1 VTDPKSY
8 PCQSTGPDLTETT
21 TASREPTDAEPR
33 VAEHPAAKPIAVQAV
48 GVEATD
54 DGQESHEQASRG
66 PDEPV
71 EPNAASP
78 NAASPGDASP
88 GDASPGAASPGDASP
103 GAAAADATQHDQ
115 PLGAEPL
122 GAEPLAVEAFG
133 DGAQH
138 AAAEHHAEAEA
149 PHNAA
154 EHHGEADTQHA
165 EAEAPHSATE
175 HHGEADPRHADQ
187 TQADQTQ
194 ADQTQADQTQA
205 AQTQAGGDDGH
216 DDDDEQPSLI
226 PIAAGPPPEPARTVF
241 ADLGLSAEVLRAIDD
256 MGYRHPT
263 PIQEQAIPY
272 VLMGRD
278 VMGTAQTGTGKTAG
292 FTLPMLDI
300 LSGSRA
306 RARMPRSL
314 ILEPTREL
322 ALQVAENFVQYG
334 KNLKLTHALIIGGE
348 SMSDQKEVLNRGVDV
363 LIATPGRLLD
373 MFDRGTILLSDTKL
387 LVIDEADRM
396 LDMGF
401 IPDVERIVAMLPS
414 TRQTLF
420 FSATMGPEIRRLV
433 DAFLTNPKEIAVS
446 RAASVATTITEGI
459 ALVAEHDKREALR
472 RLIRSQNVQNALIFC
487 NRKRDVDIL
496 HKSLS
501 KHNFDAGAL
510 HGDMAQT
517 VRFATLEKFKANE
530 LRLLVCSDV
539 AARGL
544 DIGGLSH
551 VFNFDVPIH
560 AEDYV
565 HRIGRTGRAGL
576 EGKAFTIASPDDRYA
591 VEQIEKLINHPIPP
605 ILVEGLDPV
614 DWAERDGRKRRG
626 RKPAETKKSADKAKR
641 EAGDKVEKPRAERKR
656 AERVR
661 PEQAGTEAARP
672 EGAKPEGTKPEGT
685 KPEGRR
691 AARARPDRVRPESP
705 ELELAL
711 APDRP
716 ARRDEPRRDD
726 TRRSDARR
734 DEPRPRHDEP
744 RPRHDEPRRAD
755 SRHDEP
761 RRADSRHDEPRRADS
776 RHDEPRRAD
785 SRHDEPRGSES
796 RRDEPR
802 RDDHRRERYRRDDD
816 LGPAVV
822 GFGDDVPA
830 FMLLRV
836 RPPQVAESRET
847 DA

>member
-1 VTDPKSY
+1 M
-8 PCQSTGPDLTETT
+8 QSTGPDLTETT
-21 TASREPTDAEPR
+21 TASREPADAEPH
-33 VAEHPAAKPIAVQAV
+33 VADHIVAD
-48 GVEATD
+48 T
-54 DGQESHEQASRG
+54 
-66 PDEPV
+66 
-71 EPNAASP
+71 
-78 NAASPGDASP
+78 
-88 GDASPGAASPGDASP
+88 
-103 GAAAADATQHDQ
+103 AAADRIVPEEIVAEAAGVATEAVS
-115 PLGAEPL
+115 PALPIPEEPV
-122 GAEPLAVEAFG
+122 AVEP
-133 DGAQH
+133 D
-138 AAAEHHAEAEA
+138 A
-149 PHNAA
+149 PT
-154 EHHGEADTQHA
+154 EFEI
-165 EAEAPHSATE
+165 APSE
-175 HHGEADPRHADQ
+175 PQENDRDDQ
-187 TQADQTQ
+187 M
-194 ADQTQADQTQA
+194 
-205 AQTQAGGDDGH
+205 
-216 DDDDEQPSLI
+216 SLI
-226 PIAAGPPPEPARTVF
+226 PIVAGAPPEPARTVF
-241 ADLGLSAEVLRAIDD
+241 ADLGLSPEVLRAIDD

-334 KNLKLTHALIIGGE
+334 KYLKLTHALIIGGE

-401 IPDVERIVAMLPS
+401 IPDVERIVSMLPA

-446 RAASVATTITEGI
+446 RAASVATTITEGL

-496 HKSLS
+496 HKSLT
-501 KHNFDAGAL
+501 KHHFDAGAL

-517 VRFATLEKFKANE
+517 VRFSTLEKFKANE

-576 EGKAFTIASPDDRYA
+576 EGKAFTIASPEDRYA
-591 VEQIEKLINHPIPP
+591 VEQIEKLIGHPIPP

-626 RKPAETKKSADKAKR
+626 RKPAEGKKAADKPKPRDAAEKT
-641 EAGDKVEKPRAERKR
+641 EKPRTERKR
-656 AERVR
+656 PARAERPR
-661 PEQAGTEAARP
+661 PEVSEQ
-672 EGAKPEGTKPEGT
+672 
-685 KPEGRR
+685 
-691 AARARPDRVRPESP
+691 P
-705 ELELAL
+705 ELAVI
-711 APDRP
+711 ADRP
-716 ARRDEPRRDD
+716 SRREEPRR
-726 TRRSDARR
+726 
-734 DEPRPRHDEP
+734 
-744 RPRHDEPRRAD
+744 
-755 SRHDEP
+755 
-761 RRADSRHDEPRRADS
+761 
-776 RHDEPRRAD
+776 
-785 SRHDEPRGSES
+785 SES

-802 RDDHRRERYRRDDD
+802 RSDAKRDEPRREEPRWVEPRRDEPRRYRRDDD
-816 LGPAVV
+816 LGPSVV

-830 FMLLRV
+830 FMFLRT
-836 RPPQVAESRET
+836 RPPETAENR
-847 DA
+847 DADA

>member
-1 VTDPKSY
+1 
-8 PCQSTGPDLTETT
+8 LTETT
-21 TASREPTDAEPR
+21 TAARTP
-33 VAEHPAAKPIAVQAV
+33 
-48 GVEATD
+48 
-54 DGQESHEQASRG
+54 
-66 PDEPV
+66 
-71 EPNAASP
+71 
-78 NAASPGDASP
+78 
-88 GDASPGAASPGDASP
+88 
-103 GAAAADATQHDQ
+103 
-115 PLGAEPL
+115 
-122 GAEPLAVEAFG
+122 
-133 DGAQH
+133 
-138 AAAEHHAEAEA
+138 AEAEPPVA
-149 PHNAA
+149 VSPAAGTTPAESGSAA
-154 EHHGEADTQHA
+154 EASSIHDEAAFVEPQI
-165 EAEAPHSATE
+165 
-175 HHGEADPRHADQ
+175 
-187 TQADQTQ
+187 
-194 ADQTQADQTQA
+194 
-205 AQTQAGGDDGH
+205 
-216 DDDDEQPSLI
+216 QPSLQPTLAGPVHADSEQSHEERSRI
-226 PIAAGPPPEPARTVF
+226 PIAEGPPPEPARAIF
-241 ADLGLSAEVLRAIDD
+241 ADLGLSPEVLRAIDD

-334 KNLKLTHALIIGGE
+334 KYLKLTHALIIGGE
-348 SMSDQKEVLNRGVDV
+348 SMSDQKDVLNRGVDV

-401 IPDVERIVAMLPS
+401 IPDVERIVSMLPA

-420 FSATMGPEIRRLV
+420 FSATMGPEIRRLG
-433 DAFLTNPKEIAVS
+433 DAFLTNPKQIAVS
-446 RAASVATTITEGI
+446 RAASVATTITEGL

-496 HKSLS
+496 HKSLI
-501 KHNFDAGAL
+501 KHHFDAGAL

-517 VRFATLEKFKANE
+517 VRFSTLEKFKANE

-565 HRIGRTGRAGL
+565 HRIGRTGRAGM
-576 EGKAFTIASPDDRYA
+576 EGRAFTIAAPEDRYA
-591 VEQIEKLINHPIPP
+591 VEQIEKLTGHPIPP

-614 DWAERDGRKRRG
+614 GWAEKDARKRRG
-626 RKPAETKKSADKAKR
+626 RKAAEPKKAAEKSKPRETKEKA
-641 EAGDKVEKPRAERKR
+641 AKPRAERVRSPRTRPAR
-656 AERVR
+656 AVQPELAVIAEYG
-661 PEQAGTEAARP
+661 PHVEQAGPAEPRLVEPRPQQPRPTEPRRP
-672 EGAKPEGTKPEGT
+672 EPRRDENRLSEHRHPEN
-685 KPEGRR
+685 
-691 AARARPDRVRPESP
+691 RP
-705 ELELAL
+705 LEN
-711 APDRP
+711 RHHEY
-716 ARRDEPRRDD
+716 RRDEPRR
-726 TRRSDARR
+726 
-734 DEPRPRHDEP
+734 E
-744 RPRHDEPRRAD
+744 D
-755 SRHDEP
+755 S
-761 RRADSRHDEPRRADS
+761 
-776 RHDEPRRAD
+776 
-785 SRHDEPRGSES
+785 
-796 RRDEPR
+796 
-802 RDDHRRERYRRDDD
+802 RRERYRRDDD
-816 LGPAVV
+816 LGPSVV

-830 FMLLRV
+830 FMFLRN
-836 RPPQVAESRET
+836 RPAPGADAREN

>member
-1 VTDPKSY
+1 M
-8 PCQSTGPDLTETT
+8 QSTGPDLTETT
-21 TASREPTDAEPR
+21 TASREPTDVEPPVAKKIDTETAVP
-33 VAEHPAAKPIAVQAV
+33 VAEGPEPPAPVPNEAATAGPQAV
-48 GVEATD
+48 PS
-54 DGQESHEQASRG
+54 ES
-66 PDEPV
+66 D
-71 EPNAASP
+71 
-78 NAASPGDASP
+78 
-88 GDASPGAASPGDASP
+88 
-103 GAAAADATQHDQ
+103 
-115 PLGAEPL
+115 AEPL
-122 GAEPLAVEAFG
+122 E
-133 DGAQH
+133 DGQ
-138 AAAEHHAEAEA
+138 
-149 PHNAA
+149 
-154 EHHGEADTQHA
+154 DTY
-165 EAEAPHSATE
+165 
-175 HHGEADPRHADQ
+175 
-187 TQADQTQ
+187 
-194 ADQTQADQTQA
+194 
-205 AQTQAGGDDGH
+205 GDDV
-216 DDDDEQPSLI
+216 DAPVSLI
-226 PIAAGPPPEPARTVF
+226 PIAEGPPPEPVRTVF
-241 ADLGLSAEVLRAIDD
+241 SDLGLSEEVLRAIDD

-334 KNLKLTHALIIGGE
+334 KYLKLTHALIIGGE
-348 SMSDQKEVLNRGVDV
+348 SMSDQKDVLNRGVDV

-373 MFDRGTILLSDTKL
+373 MFDRGTILLTDTKL

-401 IPDVERIVAMLPS
+401 IPDVERIVSMLPKA
-414 TRQTLF
+414 RQTLF

-433 DAFLTNPKEIAVS
+433 DAFLQNPKEIAVS
-446 RAASVATTITEGI
+446 RAASVATTISEGL

-496 HKSLS
+496 YKSLT
-501 KHNFDAGAL
+501 KHHFDAGAL

-517 VRFATLEKFKANE
+517 VRFSTLEKFKANE

-544 DIGGLSH
+544 DISGLSH

-560 AEDYV
+560 AEDYI

-576 EGKAFTIASPDDRYA
+576 AGKAFTIASPEDRYA

-626 RKPAETKKSADKAKR
+626 RKIAAPKKAADKKPR
-641 EAGDKVEKPRAERKR
+641 EATEKAEKPRSERMRPERARPERKR
-656 AERVR
+656 PERLAQPELSGLAEENPPRR
-661 PEQAGTEAARP
+661 QETRRSENARP
-672 EGAKPEGTKPEGT
+672 EP
-685 KPEGRR
+685 R
-691 AARARPDRVRPESP
+691 RPETGGRKSGRP
-705 ELELAL
+705 E
-711 APDRP
+711 PGH
-716 ARRDEPRRDD
+716 DE
-726 TRRSDARR
+726 T
-734 DEPRPRHDEP
+734 RHDET
-744 RPRHDEPRRAD
+744 RHDET
-755 SRHDEP
+755 
-761 RRADSRHDEPRRADS
+761 
-776 RHDEPRRAD
+776 
-785 SRHDEPRGSES
+785 
-796 RRDEPR
+796 RRDNF
-802 RDDHRRERYRRDDD
+802 RRERYRRDDD

-822 GFGDDVPA
+822 GFGDEVPA
-830 FMLLRV
+830 FMFLRA
-836 RPPQVAESRET
+836 RSAPMAGNRET

>member
-1 VTDPKSY
+1 VIRVQPPDAPRGTSY
-8 PCQSTGPDLTETT
+8 HIAPMQSTGPDLTETT
-21 TASREPTDAEPR
+21 TAPREPTDAELPLANTI
-33 VAEHPAAKPIAVQAV
+33 VAETTAAAPV
-48 GVEATD
+48 T
-54 DGQESHEQASRG
+54 
-66 PDEPV
+66 EPKTPV
-71 EPNAASP
+71 PEE
-78 NAASPGDASP
+78 
-88 GDASPGAASPGDASP
+88 
-103 GAAAADATQHDQ
+103 AAAAPD
-115 PLGAEPL
+115 
-122 GAEPLAVEAFG
+122 
-133 DGAQH
+133 
-138 AAAEHHAEAEA
+138 AEASPIE
-149 PHNAA
+149 
-154 EHHGEADTQHA
+154 
-165 EAEAPHSATE
+165 
-175 HHGEADPRHADQ
+175 
-187 TQADQTQ
+187 
-194 ADQTQADQTQA
+194 
-205 AQTQAGGDDGH
+205 
-216 DDDDEQPSLI
+216 DDDQDRDYQQSSLVR
-226 PIAAGPPPEPARTVF
+226 IAEGPPPEPARIVF
-241 ADLGLSAEVLRAIDD
+241 SDLGLSEEVLRAIAD
-256 MGYRHPT
+256 MGYRRPT

-334 KNLKLTHALIIGGE
+334 KYLKLTHALIIGGE
-348 SMSDQKEVLNRGVDV
+348 SMSDQKDVLNRGVDV

-373 MFDRGTILLSDTKL
+373 MFDRGTILLTDTRL

-401 IPDVERIVAMLPS
+401 IPDVERIVSMLPK

-420 FSATMGPEIRRLV
+420 FSATMGPEIRRLG

-446 RAASVATTITEGI
+446 RAASVATTITEGL

-496 HKSLS
+496 YKSLT
-501 KHNFDAGAL
+501 KHHFDAGAL

-517 VRFATLEKFKANE
+517 VRFSTLEKFKANE

-576 EGKAFTIASPDDRYA
+576 EGKAFTIASPEDRYA
-591 VEQIEKLINHPIPP
+591 VEQIEKLINHGIPP
-605 ILVEGLDPV
+605 LLVEGLDPV

-626 RKPAETKKSADKAKR
+626 RKAAAPKKAADKKPR
-641 EAGDKVEKPRAERKR
+641 EAKEGDEMPRAERM
-656 AERVR
+656 R
-661 PEQAGTEAARP
+661 PERSRP
-672 EGAKPEGTKPEGT
+672 ERKRPE
-685 KPEGRR
+685 R
-691 AARARPDRVRPESP
+691 AAQP
-705 ELELAL
+705 ELPVMAEE
-711 APDRP
+711 RP
-716 ARRDEPRRDD
+716 SHRDEPRRSEPH
-726 TRRSDARR
+726 RS
-734 DEPRPRHDEP
+734 EPHR
-744 RPRHDEPRRAD
+744 
-755 SRHDEP
+755 S
-761 RRADSRHDEPRRADS
+761 
-776 RHDEPRRAD
+776 
-785 SRHDEPRGSES
+785 
-796 RRDEPR
+796 EPR
-802 RDDHRRERYRRDDD
+802 RDDFRRERYRRDDD

-830 FMLLRV
+830 FMFLRARSPHV
-836 RPPQVAESRET
+836 GETRET

>member
-1 VTDPKSY
+1 MQPTE
-8 PCQSTGPDLTETT
+8 PDLTETT
-21 TASREPTDAEPR
+21 TASREPTDPEL
-33 VAEHPAAKPIAVQAV
+33 
-48 GVEATD
+48 
-54 DGQESHEQASRG
+54 
-66 PDEPV
+66 PV
-71 EPNAASP
+71 TETTVTKTT
-78 NAASPGDASP
+78 
-88 GDASPGAASPGDASP
+88 
-103 GAAAADATQHDQ
+103 DATPETPSQLAPAPHETVAPQREVIQ
-115 PLGAEPL
+115 PEMSPSK
-122 GAEPLAVEAFG
+122 
-133 DGAQH
+133 
-138 AAAEHHAEAEA
+138 AEAA
-149 PHNAA
+149 PSEDDDH
-154 EHHGEADTQHA
+154 EFG
-165 EAEAPHSATE
+165 
-175 HHGEADPRHADQ
+175 
-187 TQADQTQ
+187 QAD
-194 ADQTQADQTQA
+194 
-205 AQTQAGGDDGH
+205 
-216 DDDDEQPSLI
+216 DENAEEDRPPPSLI
-226 PIAAGPPPEPARTVF
+226 PIAEGPPPEATRPLF
-241 ADLGLSAEVLRAIDD
+241 SDLGLSAEVLRAIDD

-322 ALQVAENFVQYG
+322 ALQVADNFVEYG
-334 KNLKLTHALIIGGE
+334 KYLKLTHALIIGGE
-348 SMSDQKEVLNRGVDV
+348 SMSDQKDVLNRGVDV

-401 IPDVERIVAMLPS
+401 IPDVERIVTMLPKA
-414 TRQTLF
+414 RQTLF
-420 FSATMGPEIRRLV
+420 FSATMGPEIRRLG
-433 DAFLTNPKEIAVS
+433 DAFLQNPKEIAVS
-446 RAASVATTITEGI
+446 RAASVATTITEGL

-496 HKSLS
+496 HKSLT
-501 KHNFDAGAL
+501 KHHFDAGAL

-517 VRFATLEKFKANE
+517 VRFSTLEKFKANE

-576 EGKAFTIASPDDRYA
+576 EGKALTIAAPDDRYA

-614 DWAERDGRKRRG
+614 DWAEKDGRKRRG
-626 RKPAETKKSADKAKR
+626 RKAAAPKKAAEKKPR
-641 EAGDKVEKPRAERKR
+641 ETSEKVERPRTERARTERKR
-656 AERVR
+656 PERPVQRELPVLAEERRPRREEPRR
-661 PEQAGTEAARP
+661 PEP
-672 EGAKPEGTKPEGT
+672 
-685 KPEGRR
+685 RR
-691 AARARPDRVRPESP
+691 EEP
-705 ELELAL
+705 
-711 APDRP
+711 
-716 ARRDEPRRDD
+716 RRDEPRRDE
-726 TRRSDARR
+726 RAR
-734 DEPRPRHDEP
+734 DEPRL
-744 RPRHDEPRRAD
+744 
-755 SRHDEP
+755 
-761 RRADSRHDEPRRADS
+761 
-776 RHDEPRRAD
+776 
-785 SRHDEPRGSES
+785 
-796 RRDEPR
+796 DEPR
-802 RDDHRRERYRRDDD
+802 RDDFRRERYRRDDD

-830 FMLLRV
+830 FMFLRT
-836 RPPQVAESRET
+836 RSSPMTENRET

>member
-1 VTDPKSY
+1 MP
-8 PCQSTGPDLTETT
+8 STGPDLTETT
-21 TASREPTDAEPR
+21 TAPREPTDAEQT
-33 VAEHPAAKPIAVQAV
+33 VAEQTVAEQTVAEQTVAEQTDAEQTVARPEDAATEPLPHVPEEAV
-48 GVEATD
+48 
-54 DGQESHEQASRG
+54 
-66 PDEPV
+66 
-71 EPNAASP
+71 
-78 NAASPGDASP
+78 
-88 GDASPGAASPGDASP
+88 
-103 GAAAADATQHDQ
+103 GAAANVSSD
-115 PLGAEPL
+115 
-122 GAEPLAVEAFG
+122 
-133 DGAQH
+133 
-138 AAAEHHAEAEA
+138 AEAA
-149 PHNAA
+149 PDENRD
-154 EHHGEADTQHA
+154 EGETRD
-165 EAEAPHSATE
+165 
-175 HHGEADPRHADQ
+175 
-187 TQADQTQ
+187 
-194 ADQTQADQTQA
+194 
-205 AQTQAGGDDGH
+205 DDGRH
-216 DDDDEQPSLI
+216 DDDQPSLI
-226 PIAAGPPPEPARTVF
+226 PIAAGPPPELARTVF
-241 ADLGLSAEVLRAIDD
+241 ADLGLSPEVLRAIDD

-334 KNLKLTHALIIGGE
+334 KYLKLTHALIIGGE

-373 MFDRGTILLSDTKL
+373 MFERGTILLSDTKL

-401 IPDVERIVAMLPS
+401 IPDVERIVSMLPS

-446 RAASVATTITEGI
+446 RAASVATTITEGL

-496 HKSLS
+496 HKSLT
-501 KHNFDAGAL
+501 KHHFDAGAL

-517 VRFATLEKFKANE
+517 VRFSTLEKFKANE

-576 EGKAFTIASPDDRYA
+576 EGKAFTIAAPEDRYA
-591 VEQIEKLINHPIPP
+591 VEQIEKLIGHPIPP

-614 DWAERDGRKRRG
+614 GWAEKDARKRRG
-626 RKPAETKKSADKAKR
+626 RKPAEAKKPSEKAKPR
-641 EAGDKVEKPRAERKR
+641 EAAEKTEKPRAERKR
-656 AERVR
+656 PERTRAER
-661 PEQAGTEAARP
+661 P
-672 EGAKPEGTKPEGT
+672 
-685 KPEGRR
+685 
-691 AARARPDRVRPESP
+691 RPDGALQP
-705 ELELAL
+705 ELAVIAERL
-711 APDRP
+711 PRREDSP
-716 ARRDEPRRDD
+716 RDEPRHDEHRRPE
-726 TRRSDARR
+726 TRRPETGRPETGRPETGR
-734 DEPRPRHDEP
+734 DEHRRPDPRRET
-744 RPRHDEPRRAD
+744 RHDEPRRD
-755 SRHDEP
+755 
-761 RRADSRHDEPRRADS
+761 
-776 RHDEPRRAD
+776 
-785 SRHDEPRGSES
+785 ES

-802 RDDHRRERYRRDDD
+802 RDDFRRERYRRDED

-830 FMLLRV
+830 FMFLRT
-836 RPPQVAESRET
+836 RPPQAAESRDT